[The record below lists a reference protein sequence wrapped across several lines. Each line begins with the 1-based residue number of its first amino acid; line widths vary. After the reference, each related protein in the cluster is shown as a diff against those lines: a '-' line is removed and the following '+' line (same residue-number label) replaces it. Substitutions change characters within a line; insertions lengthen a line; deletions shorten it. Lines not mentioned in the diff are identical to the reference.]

1 MIPKLSRRAWIR
13 AVLFSGIAITG
24 GVGYVSSKRL
34 EMVRADIPL
43 SGLPKELE
51 GLRVG
56 VLSDFHAGAFTT
68 KNEIDRAVRMV
79 SEENPHL
86 IALLG
91 DYVDGAYSHSPKN
104 VEKGSYVFGALGSL
118 NAPLGIYAVLGNHD
132 HWTDADLVRE
142 KLSKLP
148 VVTLN
153 NQGVELDNGLAVAG
167 VDDFWEGPSDALR
180 ALRDIRPDSVV
191 LMLSHNPDVN
201 IQLRGDRLVRLVI
214 SGHTHGGQIRV
225 PFINWAP
232 WVPCST
238 KYRGS
243 SGLIKETERRW
254 TFITKGIG
262 TFFVPIRIACPAMWH
277 YYASRGLSPSIH
289 KFDDVFIHSGLS
301 AE

>member
-13 AVLFSGIAITG
+13 TVLYSGIAITG
-24 GVGYVSSKRL
+24 GMGYVSSKRL
-34 EMVRADIPL
+34 EMVHADIPL
-43 SGLPKELE
+43 VDLPRELE

-56 VLSDFHAGAFTT
+56 VLSDFHAGAFATRQD
-68 KNEIDRAVRMV
+68 IDDAVRMV
-79 SEENPHL
+79 NEGNPDL

-91 DYVDGAYSHSPKN
+91 DYVDGAYSRSPKN
-104 VEKGSYVFGALGSL
+104 VEKGSYVFDALGSL

-153 NQGVELDNGLAVAG
+153 NQGVGLDNGLAVVG
-167 VDDFWEGPSDALR
+167 VDDFWEGPSDAVR
-180 ALRDIRPDSVV
+180 ALRNIKPESVV

-238 KYRGS
+238 KYRGY

-262 TFFVPIRIACPAMWH
+262 TFFVPIRIACP
-277 YYASRGLSPSIH
+277 P
-289 KFDDVFIHSGLS
+289 DVAILRLKG
-301 AE
+301 A

>member
-13 AVLFSGIAITG
+13 AVLYSGMAVTG
-24 GVGYVSSKRL
+24 GAGYLSSKRL
-34 EMVRADIPL
+34 ERVHADIPL
-43 SGLPKELE
+43 VGLPKELE

-56 VLSDFHAGAFTT
+56 VLSDFHAGAFTA
-68 KNEIDRAVRMV
+68 KEDIEHAVRMV
-79 SEENPHL
+79 SEENPDL

-104 VEKGSYVFGALGSL
+104 VEKGSYVFDELGSL
-118 NAPLGIYAVLGNHD
+118 KAPLGTYAVLGNHD
-132 HWTDADLVRE
+132 HWTDAELVRE
-142 KLSKLP
+142 KLSMLP

-153 NQGVELDNGLAVAG
+153 NQGVGLDNGLAVVG

-180 ALRDIRPDSVV
+180 ALGNIKPESVV

-232 WVPCST
+232 WVPCSM

-243 SGLIKETERRW
+243 SGLIKETEQRW

-262 TFFVPIRIACPAMWH
+262 TFFAPIRLACP
-277 YYASRGLSPSIH
+277 P
-289 KFDDVFIHSGLS
+289 DVAILRLRRV
-301 AE
+301 

>member
-13 AVLFSGIAITG
+13 AVLYSGIAIAG

-34 EMVRADIPL
+34 ERIHADIPL
-43 SGLPKELE
+43 VGLPKELE

-68 KNEIDRAVRMV
+68 KEDIEHAVRMV
-79 SEENPHL
+79 NEEKPDL

-104 VEKGSYVFGALGSL
+104 VEKGSYVFEALSSL
-118 NAPLGIYAVLGNHD
+118 KAPLGVCAVLGNHD
-132 HWTDADLVRE
+132 HWTDADLIRV

-148 VVTLN
+148 VVILN
-153 NQGVELDNGLAVAG
+153 NQCVQLGNGIAVAG

-180 ALRDIRPDSVV
+180 ALRNIEPESVV

-232 WVPCST
+232 WVPCSM

-243 SGLIKETERRW
+243 SGLIRETERRW

-262 TFFVPIRIACPAMWH
+262 TFFVPIRLACPPDVAILRL
-277 YYASRGLSPSIH
+277 RG
-289 KFDDVFIHSGLS
+289 
-301 AE
+301 A